1 MSLEPDKR
9 VVAVL
14 ELTDPL
20 SLFRSVSASSCIFPS
35 PGDQLFCLHG
45 STAAKDEQEEIDTAI
60 LPASSPEILPYIRL
74 KNVTASV
81 TASVTNCRGRVI
93 FEAIVSQSKWKD
105 NASNPIATPFFNRL
119 VLLEKGGSPR
129 DGKTLQKAFISWLTP
144 FHIMLYTQVRWC
156 VVRSGAQCSGFTD
169 L

>member
-20 SLFRSVSASSCIFPS
+20 SRFRSVSASSCIFPS
-35 PGDQLFCLHG
+35 PGDQLFCLNG

-81 TASVTNCRGRVI
+81 TNCRGRVI

-105 NASNPIATPFFNRL
+105 DTSRCYCNSFFNRL
-119 VLLEKGGSPR
+119 VFCP
-129 DGKTLQKAFISWLTP
+129 A
-144 FHIMLYTQVRWC
+144 
-156 VVRSGAQCSGFTD
+156 SGAFSG
-169 L
+169 

>member
-35 PGDQLFCLHG
+35 PGDQLFRLNG
-45 STAAKDEQEEIDTAI
+45 STAAKDEREEIDTAI

-81 TASVTNCRGRVI
+81 TNCGR
-93 FEAIVSQSKWKD
+93 
-105 NASNPIATPFFNRL
+105 
-119 VLLEKGGSPR
+119 
-129 DGKTLQKAFISWLTP
+129 
-144 FHIMLYTQVRWC
+144 
-156 VVRSGAQCSGFTD
+156 
-169 L
+169 

>member
-35 PGDQLFCLHG
+35 PGDQLFCLNG
-45 STAAKDEQEEIDTAI
+45 STAAKDEREEIDTAI

-81 TASVTNCRGRVI
+81 TNCRDRVI

-105 NASNPIATPFFNRL
+105 DASRCYYNPFSTGWFFL
-119 VLLEKGGSPR
+119 
-129 DGKTLQKAFISWLTP
+129 
-144 FHIMLYTQVRWC
+144 
-156 VVRSGAQCSGFTD
+156 RSQG
-169 L
+169 